1 MHWALLAII
10 VIALLI
16 ASFKDLRWGFV
27 LLGALL
33 LAAVI
38 FYFAS
43 GANPWP
49 GSAAKVT
56 PSSIEP
62 SNVSAELAYADSYRI
77 TSRITNPSS
86 EGHIKELALK
96 IQTLDCPTE
105 TSEDAQCTIVADTS
119 TRNTTDIPPDQSRD
133 IITVVSP
140 GVFKVA
146 GVARWRVIVEDV
158 RTR

>member
-16 ASFKDLRWGFV
+16 ASFKDLRFGFA

-33 LAAVI
+33 VAAVI

-43 GANPWP
+43 GADPWP
-49 GSAAKVT
+49 GSATEVS

-62 SNVSAELAYADSYRI
+62 SNVSAELAYADSYKV

-96 IQTLDCPTE
+96 VQTLDCPAQ
-105 TSEDAQCTIVADTS
+105 TSEDAQCTTVADTS
-119 TRNTTDIPPDQSRD
+119 TRVTTDIPPDQSRD

-140 GVFKVA
+140 GTFSVT